1 MHGMDLTAEN
11 FNELQ
16 AHNKRLK
23 VENRLLN
30 QKLQYLL
37 GKLFG
42 KSSEKINPDQLAL
55 EFGVDSVAPDTPEAA
70 AEVEEVAVPRK
81 KRKHRPLS
89 ERIPEDLPVE
99 EVVIEPEEVLAEP
112 EAFRRIGEEVTEELD
127 VVPTKFFKR
136 RTIRP
141 KYVRKADRSLPPVVA
156 PAPKRIIDNSYA
168 SAGLLANIV
177 LAKYADH
184 LPLYRQ
190 SQINK
195 TRFGVDISRQTMA
208 DWMFRLAQMLA
219 MIYEAMREEIRACNY
234 LQIDETPVRYQN
246 PGSGKC
252 GQGYLWP
259 YHAPGKAV
267 FFEWHTGRA
276 SECLD
281 KTLAGF
287 EGIVQSDGYSAYGAY
302 KKRHPE
308 AQIEYAAC
316 WAHARRK
323 FHEARSESPLAAQTL
338 LEIQGLYKIEA
349 ELREDP
355 GKDRRAIR
363 QEKSVPILQ
372 RIGLQLQAEQ
382 AAHLP
387 KSQTGKAINYTLN
400 LWNKLLVYTGHA
412 QMEIDN
418 NLVENAI
425 RPTAIGKKNWLFF
438 GSADAGRTSAIHY
451 TLLETCRKLGLNPE
465 EYLRDILPKL
475 PHMTNHTAK
484 DYTPAAWKAAREN
497 Q

>member
-1 MHGMDLTAEN
+1 MRGMDLTAKN
-11 FNELQ
+11 FNSMAAQITQLKAENRFLKLKLQ
-16 AHNKRLK
+16 A
-23 VENRLLN
+23 V
-30 QKLQYLL
+30 L

-42 KSSEKINPDQLAL
+42 KSSEKISPDQLMLA
-55 EFGVDSVAPDTPEAA
+55 FGVDSVDPETPAA
-70 AEVEEVAVPRK
+70 EAEVEEVASSRK
-81 KRKHRPLS
+81 KRKHKPLS
-89 ERIPEDLPVE
+89 ERIPADLPVE
-99 EVVIEPEEVLAEP
+99 EVVIEPEEVLADP
-112 EAFRRIGEEVTEELD
+112 EAFKRIGEEVTEELD

-136 RTIRP
+136 RIVRP

-156 PAPKRIIDNSYA
+156 PAPKRIIENSYA

-177 LAKYADH
+177 LGKYVDH

-190 SQINK
+190 AQINK
-195 TRFGVDISRQTMA
+195 TRFGVEISRQTMA
-208 DWMFRLAQMLA
+208 DWMYRLSQMLA
-219 MIYEAMREEIRACNY
+219 MIYEAMREEIRSSTY

-259 YHAPGKAV
+259 YHAPGKTV

-281 KTLAGF
+281 KTLNGF
-287 EGIVQSDGYSAYGAY
+287 KGIVQSDGYSAYGAY
-302 KKRHPE
+302 KKRHPQ

-323 FHEARSESPLAAQTL
+323 FHEARNESPFAAQML

-349 ELREDP
+349 DLRDNP
-355 GKDRRAIR
+355 KLDRRVVR

-372 RIGLQLQAEQ
+372 RIGLQLRAEQ
-382 AAHLP
+382 AVHRP
-387 KSQTGKAINYTLN
+387 KSQTGKAIGYTLN
-400 LWNKLLVYTGHA
+400 LWDKLLLYTEHA

-438 GSADAGRTSAIHY
+438 GSADAGHSSAIHY
-451 TLLETCRKLGLNPE
+451 TLLETCRKLGINPN
-465 EYLRDILPKL
+465 EYLRDILPRL
-475 PHMTNHTAK
+475 PHMTNRTAK
-484 DYTPAAWKAAREN
+484 DYTPATWKASREN